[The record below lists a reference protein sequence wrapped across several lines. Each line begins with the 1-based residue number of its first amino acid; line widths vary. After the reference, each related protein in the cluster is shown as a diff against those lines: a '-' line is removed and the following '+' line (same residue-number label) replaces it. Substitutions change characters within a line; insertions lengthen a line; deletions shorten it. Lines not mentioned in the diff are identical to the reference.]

1 LITEGAEMLNV
12 KMTSDTLDQN
22 INSLEGA
29 ISLVEQKI
37 EATHSGIDKF
47 MLESFI
53 IETRKVLAVLTEAK
67 ATATKSVVF
76 DYAPVPQPEG

>member
-1 LITEGAEMLNV
+1 MVKIEMTNEML
-12 KMTSDTLDQN
+12 DRN
-22 INSLEGA
+22 INSLEAA

-53 IETRKVLAVLTEAK
+53 IETREVIEELEKYKSKNELTEAFV
-67 ATATKSVVF
+67 SW
-76 DYAPVPQPEG
+76 QPEA